1 MKKMSFA
8 ALGLAGALLLAAP
21 AQAHFM
27 MAYTPQTALEK
38 AADLDFRIVFT
49 HPAEA
54 GHMMDMGGVKE
65 FYALHQR
72 GDGEA
77 KKIDF
82 KPLLK
87 EITWKNPDSSAPAFS
102 ALVPRKEL
110 RSMGDYMFVM
120 VPGYYYE
127 KEEDVY
133 MQQITKLLVNVG
145 GIPGNWNTPAGL
157 PCEIVPLAK
166 PYGLWTGNV
175 FQGQVLSNGKPV
187 AGAEVEVE
195 YMSHEP
201 NLKKNGLSAKSS
213 VKYPNGVMVTQA
225 IMTDANG
232 VFTFG
237 IPKGRLVGLCGS
249 RCRSRQ
255 EARRQGTVPGC
266 CDLGTGRRHEVA
278 HPSTA
283 LIRKGHGWSVPR
295 LRPYGALLQ

>member
-1 MKKMSFA
+1 MVSEQKVRMMIRLAEYESHEGKQDFARTKYYKMDYIRLQILKTLVCVTCAVVLIAVIAGLYNMEYLITNALELDYISIGRTYLVIYILL
-8 ALGLAGALLLAAP
+8 LGLFSFVTVSVSSL
-21 AQAHFM
+21 Q
-27 MAYTPQTALEK
+27 Y
-38 AADLDFRIVFT
+38 
-49 HPAEA
+49 EA
-54 GHMMDMGGVKE
+54 SKKRVKE
-65 FYALHQR
+65 YY
-72 GDGEA
+72 
-77 KKIDF
+77 
-82 KPLLK
+82 
-87 EITWKNPDSSAPAFS
+87 
-102 ALVPRKEL
+102 LVLQEL
-110 RSMGDYMFVM
+110 IR
-120 VPGYYYE
+120 YYE

-237 IPKGRLVGLCGS
+237 IPKAGWWGFAALGVGPDKKHDGKELS
-249 RCRSRQ
+249 Q
-255 EARRQGTVPGC
+255 DAVIWVQAV
-266 CDLGTGRRHEVA
+266 DM
-278 HPSTA
+278 
-283 LIRKGHGWSVPR
+283 K
-295 LRPYGALLQ
+295 

>member
-145 GIPGNWNTPAGL
+145 GTL
-157 PCEIVPLAK
+157 
-166 PYGLWTGNV
+166 
-175 FQGQVLSNGKPV
+175 FQQ
-187 AGAEVEVE
+187 
-195 YMSHEP
+195 
-201 NLKKNGLSAKSS
+201 
-213 VKYPNGVMVTQA
+213 
-225 IMTDANG
+225 
-232 VFTFG
+232 
-237 IPKGRLVGLCGS
+237 
-249 RCRSRQ
+249 
-255 EARRQGTVPGC
+255 
-266 CDLGTGRRHEVA
+266 
-278 HPSTA
+278 
-283 LIRKGHGWSVPR
+283 
-295 LRPYGALLQ
+295 

>member
-8 ALGLAGALLLAAP
+8 ALGLAGALLLAPP
-21 AQAHFM
+21 AQPQFM

-127 KEEDVY
+127 KEEDV
-133 MQQITKLLVNVG
+133 
-145 GIPGNWNTPAGL
+145 
-157 PCEIVPLAK
+157 
-166 PYGLWTGNV
+166 
-175 FQGQVLSNGKPV
+175 
-187 AGAEVEVE
+187 
-195 YMSHEP
+195 
-201 NLKKNGLSAKSS
+201 
-213 VKYPNGVMVTQA
+213 
-225 IMTDANG
+225 
-232 VFTFG
+232 
-237 IPKGRLVGLCGS
+237 
-249 RCRSRQ
+249 
-255 EARRQGTVPGC
+255 
-266 CDLGTGRRHEVA
+266 
-278 HPSTA
+278 
-283 LIRKGHGWSVPR
+283 
-295 LRPYGALLQ
+295 

>member
-110 RSMGDYMFVM
+110 RSIGIEHHDVVFSPEEAMKAAQFEAPPPGRRS
-120 VPGYYYE
+120 VPGS
-127 KEEDVY
+127 
-133 MQQITKLLVNVG
+133 LVWV
-145 GIPGNWNTPAGL
+145 PASAGL
-157 PCEIVPLAK
+157 L
-166 PYGLWTGNV
+166 
-175 FQGQVLSNGKPV
+175 
-187 AGAEVEVE
+187 
-195 YMSHEP
+195 
-201 NLKKNGLSAKSS
+201 
-213 VKYPNGVMVTQA
+213 
-225 IMTDANG
+225 
-232 VFTFG
+232 
-237 IPKGRLVGLCGS
+237 LCQHVVCS
-249 RCRSRQ
+249 IIQ
-255 EARRQGTVPGC
+255 
-266 CDLGTGRRHEVA
+266 
-278 HPSTA
+278 
-283 LIRKGHGWSVPR
+283 
-295 LRPYGALLQ
+295 

>member
-237 IPKGRLVGLCGS
+237 IPKAGWWGFAALGVGPDKKHDG
-249 RCRSRQ
+249 
-255 EARRQGTVPGC
+255 
-266 CDLGTGRRHEVA
+266 
-278 HPSTA
+278 
-283 LIRKGHGWSVPR
+283 KGLSQDAVIWVQ
-295 LRPYGALLQ
+295 AVDMK